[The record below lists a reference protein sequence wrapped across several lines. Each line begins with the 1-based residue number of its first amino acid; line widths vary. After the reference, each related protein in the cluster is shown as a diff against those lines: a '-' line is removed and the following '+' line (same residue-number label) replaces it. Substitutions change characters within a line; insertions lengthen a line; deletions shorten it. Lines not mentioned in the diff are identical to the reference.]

1 MTTLQQA
8 LQQAWEAREA
18 LHQSSDITSAYR
30 LFDGRWEG
38 ADGWTVDRYGEAVLI
53 QNFHREGAD
62 EALLEQ
68 VVRFL
73 RDRLSDDSAVF
84 LKERGVRI
92 PERSIG
98 RQLSGDDLASLEV
111 LEGGLRFGVDFL
123 SGPNTGLFLDA
134 RPIRDWVR
142 EHASGLRVLNLFS
155 YTGAFGVAAA
165 AGGARSVTNVD
176 IVPSAIER
184 GRANFERNGLPSDS
198 RTHMKA
204 EVFDFLRRAAKS
216 GQTWDAIIA
225 DPPPV
230 PTAGKRGKG
239 KRNRGFDPS
248 TDLERLM
255 RLAYQRLANGGWL
268 LACSALRGTERFE
281 ERLPIGAAPS
291 RPLRRGFDFPGPP
304 DEGLRAWVLPASD
317 EMPGPVRPD

>member
-1 MTTLQQA
+1 VTTLWQA
-8 LQQAWEAREA
+8 LERAWEARAALREA
-18 LHQSSDITSAYR
+18 EGVTSTYR

-38 ADGWTVDRYGEAVLI
+38 VEGWTVDRYGDSILV
-53 QNFHREGAD
+53 QNFHREGAP
-62 EALLEQ
+62 ESQLNE
-68 VVRFL
+68 VISFVRQ
-73 RDRLSDDSAVF
+73 RLGDGACVF

-98 RQLSGDDLASLEV
+98 RQIWGAGPASIVVSESGLH
-111 LEGGLRFGVDFL
+111 FGIDFF

-134 RPIRDWVR
+134 RPIRAWVR
-142 EHASGLRVLNLFS
+142 EHSSGLRVLNLFS
-155 YTGAFGVAAA
+155 YTGSFGVAAA

-176 IVPSAIER
+176 VVPSAIER

-204 EVFDFLRRAAKS
+204 EVFDFLKRAAKS

-248 TDLERLM
+248 ADLERLM
-255 RLAYQRLANGGWL
+255 RLAHQRLAGGGWL
-268 LACSALRGTERFE
+268 LACSALRGTGRFE
-281 ERLPIGAAPS
+281 ERLPSGGRAPQPLTRGA
-291 RPLRRGFDFPGPP
+291 DFPGPV
-304 DEGLRAWVLPASD
+304 DEGLRAWVIPASD
-317 EMPGPVRPD
+317 TMPESVPRD

>member
-1 MTTLQQA
+1 MTTLRQA
-8 LQQAWEAREA
+8 LERAWEARAA
-18 LHQSSDITSAYR
+18 LHNAEGITSTYR

-38 ADGWTVDRYGEAVLI
+38 VEGWTVDRYGGAILV

-62 EALLEQ
+62 ESQLSEVISFFQ
-68 VVRFL
+68 Q
-73 RDRLSDDSAVF
+73 RLGESTCVF
-84 LKERGVRI
+84 LKERGLRL

-98 RQLSGDDLASLEV
+98 RQVLGAGPASIV
-111 LEGGLRFGVDFL
+111 VSEGGLRFGIDFL

-134 RPIRDWVR
+134 RPIRAWVR
-142 EHASGLRVLNLFS
+142 EHSSGLRVLNLFS
-155 YTGAFGVAAA
+155 YTAAFGVATV

-176 IVPSAIER
+176 IVPSAVER
-184 GRANFERNGLPSDS
+184 GRANFERNGLLSDS

-204 EVFDFLRRAAKS
+204 EVFDFLKRAAKS

-248 TDLERLM
+248 ADLERLM
-255 RLAYQRLANGGWL
+255 RLAHQRLASGGWL
-268 LACSALRGTERFE
+268 LACSALRGTARFE
-281 ERLPIGAAPS
+281 DRLPSGPAPS
-291 RPLRRGFDFPGPP
+291 QPLSRGLDFPGPAE
-304 DEGLRAWVLPASD
+304 EGLRAWVVPAS
-317 EMPGPVRPD
+317 EETPGSVRPD